1 MASLRWRL
9 LAYRFKQLGTG
20 VFRDVT
26 GDGERT
32 VSARTFSVDTALG
45 NVFTVEV
52 REFFDEMEIVEKQRT
67 AWAGGTGIL
76 VVSDWRATGGCKRL
90 GLAHA
95 VFFLCQS

>member
-1 MASLRWRL
+1 M
-9 LAYRFKQLGTG
+9 
-20 VFRDVT
+20 
-26 GDGERT
+26 
-32 VSARTFSVDTALG
+32 DTAFR

-52 REFFDEMEIVEKQRT
+52 RELFEQMEIVEQQRT
-67 AWAGGTGIL
+67 AWAGGAGIL